1 MKNLLFTFAVMMAT
15 CFYLSADGVLT
26 NDVNGSGMIQSPSLS
41 IPLGQED
48 WPMEGYW
55 MVLVDRFG
63 QENWYELDV
72 DYGGNYTLVMNLL
85 VASCGSR
92 AHIYYC
98 CYGQKYGAP
107 VEDASLIHGYNLK
120 NLLVPYDPS
129 TDDELYFYTTE
140 AGYSYMLTLEK
151 IYDIDTYEILGYNI
165 LSVQGSAVGLPAMKG
180 DVDLDFSTDIN
191 DVTRLID
198 HLMNNSVWIDKGNA
212 DVDDDGKVG
221 ISDVTA
227 LIDLILGR

>member
-1 MKNLLFTFAVMMAT
+1 
-15 CFYLSADGVLT
+15 
-26 NDVNGSGMIQSPSLS
+26 
-41 IPLGQED
+41 
-48 WPMEGYW
+48 
-55 MVLVDRFG
+55 
-63 QENWYELDV
+63 
-72 DYGGNYTLVMNLL
+72 
-85 VASCGSR
+85 
-92 AHIYYC
+92 
-98 CYGQKYGAP
+98 
-107 VEDASLIHGYNLK
+107 
-120 NLLVPYDPS
+120 
-129 TDDELYFYTTE
+129 
-140 AGYSYMLTLEK
+140 MLTLEK